1 MLHQG
6 FNVTKTNPNLE
17 ISFDLPEH
25 TTVYANIWAVMH
37 DPEHW
42 NNPQDFNP
50 GNCGVGQVVVKA
62 KPLEGHG

>member
-1 MLHQG
+1 MQ
-6 FNVTKTNPNLE
+6 KNPNPE

-50 GNCGVGQVVVKA
+50 GNRRVGQDVSHLRVTRMTDLKQMC
-62 KPLEGHG
+62 L